1 MDLIGK
7 LAGDLPDVHT
17 ETTRERRLLVV
28 RMLLRHL
35 DQFPGGT
42 WQERWEA
49 SGLNDAKTPVRD
61 RESTKERRAFITTGL
76 KTVLALRLIQPSLEA
91 FRSNKFMGYQGM
103 FLPAQGDPLVDQ
115 FVAAVSR
122 HEVSQVH
129 RDHALFDVA
138 FALTCHGLSFADLSP
153 EALLYHSQECRRL
166 GLTTANIGDPRRH
179 QGQVA
184 WQVLHRMGHFP
195 DGTPPRM
202 KELLLPGQRSIEELV
217 AFRPIGSGPVRQL
230 IIDYLTRR
238 ASEVDYSTL
247 KNLARTIA
255 HTFWRK
261 IEAINPG
268 QRDLHIDQAVYA
280 QWKAELRLR
289 ENGKPRTDAE
299 HILLQ
304 VRSFYL
310 DLHSWAVEEPE
321 RWAAWA
327 APCPISRGDLRGFGA
342 RRRLQERTDDRT
354 RQRQPLL
361 PILVAHVETRFED
374 AQDFLAVA
382 SSASPGACFV
392 HKGRQYCRTLEGPC
406 DFAGDPIIHVRDTES
421 SELIDAT
428 ASEESLFWEWAT
440 VEVLRHTGIRIEELV
455 ELSQLSVRQ
464 YQRPNGEVIAL
475 LVIAPSKTDRER
487 VIPMSAE
494 LFHVIAAIIRRL
506 TRHGRKIPLL
516 SRYDQHEKTWSAPM
530 PFLFQRQRG
539 GTTAVI
545 SPQRVLK
552 LLSRRCEAL
561 AEQHVG
567 FQGLVFTPH
576 DFRRLF
582 ATELVNSGLP
592 IHIGA
597 ALLGHLNLQTTRGYV
612 TVFNED
618 VVRHYQEFLLRRRSL
633 RPQEEYRV
641 ATGEEWDEFEEYFD
655 KRKVE
660 LGSCGRPY
668 GTPCAHEHACICC
681 PMLQIGPKMIP
692 RLDEIEIDLQQR
704 RERAERE
711 GWRGEIEG
719 IDLTMS
725 FLQAKRIEALRSQ
738 RLGQHVDLGLPNP
751 AAARRD

>member
-1 MDLIGK
+1 
-7 LAGDLPDVHT
+7 
-17 ETTRERRLLVV
+17 
-28 RMLLRHL
+28 
-35 DQFPGGT
+35 
-42 WQERWEA
+42 
-49 SGLNDAKTPVRD
+49 
-61 RESTKERRAFITTGL
+61 
-76 KTVLALRLIQPSLEA
+76 
-91 FRSNKFMGYQGM
+91 MGYPSM
-103 FLPAQGDPLVDQ
+103 FLPAQGDPRLDE
-115 FVAAVSR
+115 FVAAVNR

-138 FALTCHGLSFADLSP
+138 FALTCHGLTFADLGP

-166 GLTTANIGDPRRH
+166 GLTTANIGDPGRH

-184 WQVLHRMGHFP
+184 WQVLHQMGHFP
-195 DGTPPRM
+195 DGSPPRM
-202 KELLLPGQRSIEELV
+202 KELLLPGQRSIAELV
-217 AFRPIGSGPVRQL
+217 ARRPIDNEPVRQL

-238 ASEVDYSTL
+238 ASEVAYSTL

-261 IEAINPG
+261 IETINPG
-268 QRDLHIDQAVYA
+268 QCDLHVDHAVYA
-280 QWKAELRLR
+280 QWKAELRFR
-289 ENGKPRTDAE
+289 ENGEPRTDAE

-304 VRSFYL
+304 IRSFYL

-321 RWAAWA
+321 RWAVWA
-327 APCPISRGDLRGFGA
+327 APCPVSRGDLRGFGA
-342 RRRLQERTDDRT
+342 RRRRLQERTDDRT

-361 PILVAHVETRFED
+361 PILLAHVETRLED
-374 AQDFLAVA
+374 AQNFLSLA
-382 SSASPGACFV
+382 SSASPGEHLAHQGRSYRRAVEERLDFV
-392 HKGRQYCRTLEGPC
+392 
-406 DFAGDPIIHVRDTES
+406 GDPVVHAREVES
-421 SELIDAT
+421 NELIDVT
-428 ASEESLFWEWAT
+428 ALEESLFWEWAT

-487 VIPMSAE
+487 VISMSAD
-494 LFHVIAAIIRRL
+494 LFHVVAAIIRRL
-506 TRHGRKIPLL
+506 TRHGRKIPLI

-539 GTTAVI
+539 GTRAVI
-545 SPQRVLK
+545 SPQRVLR
-552 LLSRRCEAL
+552 LLSRRCETL
-561 AEQHVG
+561 AEQHVA
-567 FQGLVFTPH
+567 FRGLVFTPH

-618 VVRHYQEFLLRRRSL
+618 IVKHYQEFLMRRRAL
-633 RPQEEYRV
+633 RPQEEYRD
-641 ATGEEWDEFEEYFD
+641 ATRGEWKEFEEHFD

-660 LGSCGRPY
+660 LGSCSRPY
-668 GTPCAHEHACICC
+668 GSPCAHEHACIRC
-681 PMLQIGPKMIP
+681 PMLHISPKMVP
-692 RLDEIEIDLQQR
+692 RLDEIETDLRQR
-704 RERAERE
+704 RERAEHE

-738 RLGQHVDLGLPNP
+738 RLSQHVDLGLPNP